1 MQEMKAVSDAFEI
14 KTCESEANGTF
25 TIGLGFDINDRTG
38 SEFASNNASFSWNR
52 TIDVLNFNAMLQGTL
67 ASISLND

>member
-25 TIGLGFDINDRTG
+25 TIGLGFDINERTG
-38 SEFASNNASFSWNR
+38 SRATMR
-52 TIDVLNFNAMLQGTL
+52 RLVGTVP
-67 ASISLND
+67 